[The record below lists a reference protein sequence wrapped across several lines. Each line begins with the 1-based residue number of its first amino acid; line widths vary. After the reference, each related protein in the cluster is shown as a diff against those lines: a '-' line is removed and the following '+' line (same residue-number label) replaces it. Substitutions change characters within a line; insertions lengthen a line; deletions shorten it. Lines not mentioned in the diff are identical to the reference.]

1 MTESTKNSKTQSK
14 SYWRIARWSLAARPT
29 TRHGSHVIGDGLRA
43 GLSPR
48 NRPVISKNCANL
60 GTGGA
65 NILRRK
71 FVLGHAVVLL
81 FAPACAH
88 AHVTGFSAR
97 QLRTRSRG

>member
-29 TRHGSHVIGDGLRA
+29 TRHGSHVIGDGLRS

-48 NRPVISKNCANL
+48 NRPVISKDCANL

-65 NILRRK
+65 DHLCLKYRLHRTVCRLRLTVSLRQP
-71 FVLGHAVVLL
+71 AEP
-81 FAPACAH
+81 APEKY
-88 AHVTGFSAR
+88 
-97 QLRTRSRG
+97 